1 MRIRRAVVGRS
12 GTTFCV
18 PTTSVRSTKSARRA
32 FRAVGVARTCRI
44 AGGGTAD
51 TVAVEIAKLTDQVVA
66 GFAASPDPRLGA
78 LTVRIAGG

>member
-51 TVAVEIAKLTDQVVA
+51 TVAVEIYATVLPEGEQAFFVAKVA
-66 GFAASPDPRLGA
+66 KPTYMFTTRS
-78 LTVRIAGG
+78 